1 MSLKYC
7 ACHEK
12 VMPGHTKR
20 CTCHTKLSSQTE
32 GLKFD
37 FLHFLQTGN
46 PRLNKQQ
53 IIIQQPKKWFGM
65 AVVLLRFLFVTYC
78 VIFGLAVRSLGYCLE
93 RSLWCCVRSPGLA
106 FRLFYPFHIVP
117 LLFQQT
123 SGCKSWFGWWEMVE
137 IN

>member
-1 MSLKYC
+1 LTTSKTKQFCEPSFKNGKLSAELTATYLKYC
-7 ACHEK
+7 ASQEK

-53 IIIQQPKKWFGM
+53 IIIQQPKKMVWNGSCPFKIL
-65 AVVLLRFLFVTYC
+65 VCDILCHFWT
-78 VIFGLAVRSLGYCLE
+78 RSTKLG
-93 RSLWCCVRSPGLA
+93 
-106 FRLFYPFHIVP
+106 
-117 LLFQQT
+117 LLFGT
-123 SGCKSWFGWWEMVE
+123 LTLVLRE
-137 IN
+137 IAWACL